1 MRPGSDAGN
10 RDTWQ
15 GGAASERVRGP
26 GGSDSPEG
34 SGETH

>member
-1 MRPGSDAGN
+1 MRPGSDAGS

-15 GGAASERVRGP
+15 GGAASERVRG
-26 GGSDSPEG
+26 GGSGE